1 MLNLKL
7 QYYGHLLQRV
17 NSLEKPLML
26 AKFEG
31 KRRGVGDGWQRMGW
45 LDIIT
50 KPLDMHL
57 SRLQEIMKDRE
68 SWCNAVHGV
77 IKSWYDLA
85 TEQQKCWSTSVQ
97 QWIYACPWF
106 CLVTQS
112 CLTLCQPHGLL
123 YTSLHCPSPSPR
135 ACSKSYP
142 WLGK

>member
-17 NSLEKPLML
+17 NSLEKTLML

-31 KRRGVGDGWQRMGW
+31 KRRGVGEGWQRMGW
-45 LDIIT
+45 LVIIT
-50 KPLDMHL
+50 NPGYAFKQTPGDNEGQGILVYG
-57 SRLQEIMKDRE
+57 S
-68 SWCNAVHGV
+68 HGV

-85 TEQQKCWSTSVQ
+85 TEQQKCWSTWVQ
-97 QWIYACPWF
+97 QWISACPWF
-106 CLVTQS
+106 CSVTQS
-112 CLTLCQPHGLL
+112 CLTLRQPHGLL
-123 YTSLHCPSPSPR
+123 YISLHCPSPSPR